1 VVLTGAVVVG
11 AQREVPEVKSL
22 GILWVE
28 MWKTNIE
35 TRLLVV
41 ESVQFKEEVVV
52 VVVVVEAGAGAIEH
66 AN

>member
-11 AQREVPEVKSL
+11 AQREVPEVKSM

-41 ESVQFKEEVVV
+41 QNVQFKEVVV
-52 VVVVVEAGAGAIEH
+52 VVVVVEVGAGAIEH